1 MGQIVPCFLPSTRL
15 QEPADLRDFHF
26 THDSVC
32 TTSSRGCVSTRL
44 HGKHRRR
51 GSCVHGAPRQHY
63 EQHGAARISAPGHAS
78 VSRQDPALS
87 DVWRTY
93 LRTSVSR
100 QKGIHVMFWRSRMSF
115 FTTSR
120 PPMRFRYQC
129 QTLITGRSLCPTHPV
144 SYTHLT
150 LPTKA

>member
-1 MGQIVPCFLPSTRL
+1 MCISRVRTSMGQIVPCFLPSTRL

-78 VSRQDPALS
+78 VSRQDTRDIRRLADIPPHVRVKTEGDTCHVLEIT
-87 DVWRTY
+87 DVFLHDIASTDEI
-93 LRTSVSR
+93 SVS
-100 QKGIHVMFWRSRMSF
+100 VSD
-115 FTTSR
+115 
-120 PPMRFRYQC
+120 
-129 QTLITGRSLCPTHPV
+129 THHWSKLLHHSP
-144 SYTHLT
+144 HQ
-150 LPTKA
+150 